1 MMKIKKDDVVFV
13 TTGKD
18 KGKKGKVLEVALS
31 SGRVTVEGLQMIK
44 QHMRRGRSRQT
55 PMGGII
61 EKPGT
66 IHISN
71 LMLFCKKCDKPVR
84 VGFKTVVAGKKIR
97 TCRKCGE
104 AL

>member
-1 MMKIKKDDVVFV
+1 MTKIKKDDIVFL

-18 KGKKGKVLEVALS
+18 KGKKGKVLEVDHAT
-31 SGRVTVEGLQMIK
+31 GRVTVEGLQMIK
-44 QHMRRGRSRQT
+44 RHMRRGRSRQT

-66 IHISN
+66 IDVSN
-71 LMLFCKKCDKPVR
+71 LMLFCKKCDKPAR
-84 VGFKTVVAGKKIR
+84 VGFKTNAEGKKIR

>member
-1 MMKIKKDDVVFV
+1 MTKIKKDDIVFL

-18 KGKKGKVLEVALS
+18 KGKKGKVLEVDYAT
-31 SGRVTVEGLQMIK
+31 GRVTVEGLQMIK
-44 QHMRRGRSRQT
+44 RHMRRGRSRQT

-66 IHISN
+66 IDVSN
-71 LMLFCKKCDKPVR
+71 LTLFCKKCDKPAR
-84 VGFKTVVAGKKIR
+84 VGFAIDGEGKKIR

-104 AL
+104 AV

>member
-1 MMKIKKDDVVFV
+1 MMKIKKDDIVFL

-18 KGKKGKVLEVALS
+18 KGKKGKVLEVDQAT
-31 SGRVTVEGLQMIK
+31 GRVTVEGLQMIK
-44 QHMRRGRSRQT
+44 RHMRRGRSRQT

-66 IHISN
+66 IDVSN
-71 LMLFCKKCDKPVR
+71 LKLFCKKCDKPVR
-84 VGFKTVVAGKKIR
+84 VGFKTNAEGKKIR